1 MVNAEAFASFILD
14 ALTLL
19 TAMELVTCMAH
30 PTEKQLTIPWHPDG
44 FVATF
49 TIASIGVQN
58 YFAWKTGHGRSAIDL
73 LLNNFCKTMDVDNF
87 VKFVIVILS

>member
-1 MVNAEAFASFILD
+1 MVNVEAFASFILD

-49 TIASIGVQN
+49 TIVSIGVQK
-58 YFAWKTGHGRSAIDL
+58 YFAWKKGHGRSAIYL
-73 LLNNFCKTMDVDNF
+73 LLNNFCKIMDVDNF